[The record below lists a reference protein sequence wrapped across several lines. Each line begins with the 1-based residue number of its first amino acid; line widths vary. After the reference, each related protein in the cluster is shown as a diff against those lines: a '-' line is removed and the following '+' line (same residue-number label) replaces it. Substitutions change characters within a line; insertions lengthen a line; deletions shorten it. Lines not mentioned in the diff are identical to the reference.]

1 MYTFKCTTL
10 TLILY
15 ITTVIVHF
23 DIINLHV
30 LNIKDE
36 IIKLKLLEGKNI
48 KTKKNYSPKK
58 LNK

>member
-36 IIKLKLLEGKNI
+36 IIKLKLLEGKDI
-48 KTKKNYSPKK
+48 KTKKSYSPKK